1 MKKIILL
8 IFILFTG
15 TAFTAPAALVLSVT
29 SKVSAQQ
36 GGKERTLGRGSQLFT
51 GDTII
56 TGAGAKAEIK
66 YTDGSLVSIQENTSY
81 QIVSYSSQQNVEF
94 KTKLNKGA
102 IEYTSSKKKKGSIQ
116 TPVVALAILGT
127 KLQAIATPS
136 NTYLD
141 VKQGLVKGGNQLVG
155 PGQQFSSG
163 SFDRSGNFTPGPIP
177 WKYSDSTQTSSTDS
191 SAGTTGG
198 NSNSSTI
205 EQNSQIATETIG
217 LTTSLIENTTINTA
231 VSNIVTESQL
241 PVVVSETVELAEI
254 IAICP

>member
-1 MKKIILL
+1 MKKIILV

-15 TAFTAPAALVLSVT
+15 TAFTAPAALVLLVSN
-29 SKVSAQQ
+29 KVSAQQ
-36 GGKERTLGRGSQLFT
+36 AGKERALSRGSQLFT

-127 KLQAIATPS
+127 QLQAIATPS

-141 VKQGLVKGGNQLVG
+141 VKQGLVQGGNQLVG

-191 SAGTTGG
+191 SAGTTGD
-198 NSNSSTI
+198 SNSSTI

-231 VSNIVTESQL
+231 VSNIAIESQL
-241 PVVVSETVELAEI
+241 PVIETVELAEI
-254 IAICP
+254 IAICH